1 MARTIAPQLGETD
14 QLAQIGKRAIR
25 QLEETNMSSLTS
37 SNLRPSVS
45 ARAVVTVTALIAWSF
60 SAYIGYL
67 HTSSSPSVQ
76 TEQSKFS
83 TTTSE
88 RAARNG

>member
-1 MARTIAPQLGETD
+1 
-14 QLAQIGKRAIR
+14 
-25 QLEETNMSSLTS
+25 MSSSNS

-45 ARAVVTVTALIAWSF
+45 ARAVVTITALIAWSC

-67 HTSSSPSVQ
+67 HTNSSPSVQ
-76 TEQSKFS
+76 TEQS
-83 TTTSE
+83 TATSL

>member
-14 QLAQIGKRAIR
+14 QLAQKVKRVTK

-37 SNLRPSVS
+37 SNHRPSVS
-45 ARAVVTVTALIAWSF
+45 ARAAVTVTALIAWSC

-67 HTSSSPSVQ
+67 HSNSSPSVQ
-76 TEQSKFS
+76 TEQ
-83 TTTSE
+83 TGTATSDHAS
-88 RAARNG
+88 RKG